1 MHDVAGDA
9 YFNYNFIRSTVR
21 DETSDGLMIV
31 HTRDMN
37 LQSEIARGS
46 NYYTYSALYGGCVVA
61 VKVFKGPGAEQNWKD
76 NVALTK
82 DLFHPNVTK
91 MIGVSGENTKNP
103 HIVYGISDK
112 KMTLLLAKALRTD
125 LNKSVQ
131 LSIKTVKGLAV
142 WIAVSAISPLTY
154 MYMSRRD

>member
-61 VKVFKGPGAEQNWKD
+61 VKVFKGPGAEQVK
-76 NVALTK
+76 
-82 DLFHPNVTK
+82 
-91 MIGVSGENTKNP
+91 VSHST
-103 HIVYGISDK
+103 
-112 KMTLLLAKALRTD
+112 
-125 LNKSVQ
+125 
-131 LSIKTVKGLAV
+131 
-142 WIAVSAISPLTY
+142 
-154 MYMSRRD
+154 RRIC